1 MNDAFSAAEA
11 RHLAEPDDWGFCDR
25 LGCLNIAAEGSI
37 LCHKHEDAEYEAELQ
52 ATEGN
57 ERNRS

>member
-1 MNDAFSAAEA
+1 MSAFSAAEA
-11 RHLAEPDDWGFCDR
+11 RHLAEPDDRCDR
-25 LGCLNIAAEGSI
+25 CGEPTDGSA
-37 LCHKHEDAEYEAELQ
+37 LCWYHEDEAHEAEMQ